1 MSEELFFETVP
12 KIDAILREDTTF
24 SEKLQAV
31 TTVLAEGLKTKKC
44 SIMIIKQEDLSL
56 EVRASTN
63 PAIIGCKKKLSEVSI
78 STRALLDDEP
88 FLLDEKRQAFF
99 QPQDSSKYSVQRA
112 LSIPIKYLN
121 KKVGVIN
128 FADMENNQPFTKEQ
142 ELLATRLAEYLSPF
156 IYATQTTELLEKKVK
171 SLEEA
176 NKRFKELDELKANLT
191 AFIVHD
197 LKGPIST
204 IMANLDMLNYEELTP
219 QQFEYVNLATEDVN
233 KMLGMVMNILDVLKL
248 EEGKIKIYREETD
261 IYALARREAEANK
274 NVLSRRNLEMVLE
287 GEPLLC
293 YIDELL
299 TGRVIQNLL
308 RNAIDYSP
316 EGGKITLSVR
326 RDKDRKEI
334 VVSIA
339 DAGKGVPDDQKEKV
353 FDKFFQINE
362 ESQDRKASTGLG
374 LTYCKLVVDA
384 HGGNIRVEDAVGGG
398 AKFLFTIP
406 ETLGSTL
413 R

>member
-1 MSEELFFETVP
+1 MEELLPAIVP
-12 KIDAILREDTTF
+12 TIDEILNQDTTF

-31 TTVLAEGLKTKKC
+31 AIVLAGSLKTKKC
-44 SIMIIKQEDLSL
+44 SIMIINQEDLSL

-78 STRALLDDEP
+78 ATRALLDDEP

-99 QPQDSSKYSVQRA
+99 QQQAASKYAFQQAV
-112 LSIPIKYLN
+112 SIPIKYLN

-128 FADMENNQPFTKEQ
+128 FADMENNQPFPEEQ
-142 ELLATRLAEYLSPF
+142 AQLAIRLAEYLSPF

-171 SLEEA
+171 RLEEA
-176 NKRFKELDELKANLT
+176 NKRFSELDELKANLT

-204 IMANLDMLNYEELTP
+204 IMANLDMLNYEPLTP

-261 IYALARREAEANK
+261 IYALAQREAEANK
-274 NVLSRRNLEMVLE
+274 HVLSRRNLEMAME

-299 TGRVIQNLL
+299 IGRVIQNLL

-316 EGGKITLSVR
+316 DGGKITLKVQ
-326 RDKDRKEI
+326 RDNDRKEI
-334 VVSIA
+334 VVSII
-339 DAGKGVPDDQKEKV
+339 DGGKGVPDEQKNKI
-353 FDKFFQINE
+353 FDKFFQVDG
-362 ESQDRKASTGLG
+362 ESHERKASTGLG

-384 HGGNIRVEDAVGGG
+384 HGGKIRVEDAEGGG

-406 ETLGSTL
+406 ETLAGTT

>member
-1 MSEELFFETVP
+1 MSEIVP
-12 KIDAILREDTTF
+12 KIDQVLDQDTTF

-31 TTVLAEGLKTKKC
+31 TTILAESLSTKKC
-44 SIMIIKQEDLSL
+44 SIMIINQEDLSL

-78 STRALLDDEP
+78 ATRALLDDEP
-88 FLLDEKRQAFF
+88 FLLDEKRQVFF
-99 QPQDSSKYSVQRA
+99 QQQVASKYAFQQAV
-112 LSIPIKYLN
+112 SIPIKYLN

-128 FADMENNQPFTKEQ
+128 FADMENNQPFSEEQ
-142 ELLATRLAEYLSPF
+142 ARLAICLAEYLSPF
-156 IYATQTTELLEKKVK
+156 VYATQTTELLEKKLK
-171 SLEEA
+171 RLEAA
-176 NKRFKELDELKANLT
+176 NKRFRELDELKANLT

-204 IMANLDMLNYEELTP
+204 IMANLDMLNYEPLTP
-219 QQFEYVNLATEDVN
+219 QQFEYVNFATEDVN
-233 KMLGMVMNILDVLKL
+233 KMLNMVMNILDVLKL

-261 IYALARREAEANK
+261 IYALAQREADSNK
-274 NVLSRRNLEMVLE
+274 NVLSRLKLNILVE

-299 TGRVIQNLL
+299 IGRVIQNLL

-316 EGGKITLSVR
+316 EGGKLILKIQH
-326 RDKDRKEI
+326 DKGNKEI

-339 DAGKGVPDDQKEKV
+339 DEGRGVPDEQKEKI
-353 FDKFFQINE
+353 FDKFFQVDG
-362 ESQDRKASTGLG
+362 ESHERKASTGLG

-384 HGGNIRVEDAVGGG
+384 HGGKIRVEDTEGGG
-398 AKFLFTIP
+398 AKFIFTVP
-406 ETLGSTL
+406 ETLGGTIH
-413 R
+413 

>member
-1 MSEELFFETVP
+1 MEELFSETVP
-12 KIDAILREDTTF
+12 KIEAILHQDTTF

-31 TTVLAEGLKTKKC
+31 TVVLAESLKTKKC
-44 SIMIIKQEDLSL
+44 SIMIINQEDLSL

-78 STRALLDDEP
+78 ATRALLDDEP
-88 FLLDEKRQAFF
+88 FLLDEKRQVFF
-99 QPQDSSKYSVQRA
+99 QQQAASKYAFQQAV
-112 LSIPIKYLN
+112 SIPIKYLN

-128 FADMENNQPFTKEQ
+128 FADMENNQPFSEEQ
-142 ELLATRLAEYLSPF
+142 ALLAIRLAEYLSPF

-171 SLEEA
+171 RLEDA
-176 NKRFKELDELKANLT
+176 NKRFRELDELKANLT

-261 IYALARREAEANK
+261 IYALAQREAEANK
-274 NVLSRRNLEMVLE
+274 HVLSRRDQKMVLE
-287 GEPLLC
+287 GESLLC

-299 TGRVIQNLL
+299 IGRVIQNLL

-316 EGGKITLSVR
+316 DGGKITLKVQ
-326 RDKDRKEI
+326 RDNDRKEI
-334 VVSIA
+334 AVSII
-339 DAGKGVPDDQKEKV
+339 DGGKGVPDEQKDKI
-353 FDKFFQINE
+353 FDKFFQVDG
-362 ESQDRKASTGLG
+362 ESHERKASTGLG

-384 HGGNIRVEDAVGGG
+384 HGGKIRVEDAEGGG

-406 ETLGSTL
+406 ETLAGAT